1 MNKSTKQFFHAL
13 FRRKIVVIS
22 ALIILFF
29 LICAIASPLMATHD
43 PNEMNL
49 KDKLLGCS
57 MEHLLGTDQ
66 FGRDL
71 YSRIVYGSRIAF
83 IVGVLSVILAGVVGT
98 ILGMVSGYFGGI
110 VDSVIMRLTEAIN
123 AIPSIIL
130 ALALVA
136 IFGRSFLMLPIVLGV
151 SSIPG
156 YARMMRGQVLTVRE
170 LDYVQASRIRGNSS
184 MVTMAKHI
192 FPNCLSPMIVIMTQ
206 SIGSTILGEAAL
218 SFLGA
223 GIEPPTA
230 SWGAM
235 VNDGY
240 KYLYTNPSFA
250 IIPGIA
256 VILLVLAFNIFGD
269 GIRDALDP
277 RLRGSK

>member
-1 MNKSTKQFFHAL
+1 MSKTTKRFFHTL
-13 FRRKIVVIS
+13 FHRKIVVVS

-29 LICAIASPLMATHD
+29 LLCAIASPLLATHD
-43 PNEMNL
+43 PNAMDLKNIL
-49 KDKLLGCS
+49 KDCS
-57 MEHLLGTDQ
+57 AEHWLGTDQ

-83 IVGVLSVILAGVVGT
+83 IVGVLSVILAGIVGT
-98 ILGMVSGYFGGI
+98 VLGLVAGYFGGI

-136 IFGRSFLMLPIVLGV
+136 IFGRSFLMLPVVLGV

-170 LDYVQASRIRGNSS
+170 LDYVQASRIRGNSNI
-184 MVTMAKHI
+184 VTMAKHI

-240 KYLYTNPSFA
+240 KYLMTHPGFS

-269 GIRDALDP
+269 GIRDAMDP
-277 RLRGSK
+277 RMRGAE

>member
-1 MNKSTKQFFHAL
+1 MNKSTKRFFQTL
-13 FRRKIVVIS
+13 FHRKIVIAAAVV
-22 ALIILFF
+22 ILFF
-29 LICAIASPLMATHD
+29 FVCAVASPLMATHD
-43 PNEMNL
+43 PNEMDLRNML
-49 KDKLLGCS
+49 RGCS
-57 MEHLLGTDQ
+57 AEHWLGTDQ

-83 IVGVLSVILAGVVGT
+83 VVGVLSVIVAGVVGT
-98 ILGMVSGYFGGI
+98 VIGLVSGYFGGI
-110 VDSVIMRLTEAIN
+110 VDSILMRLIEAIM

-136 IFGRSFLMLPIVLGV
+136 IFGRSFSILPVVLGV

-170 LDYVQASRIRGNSS
+170 LDYVQASRIRGNSNL
-184 MVTMAKHI
+184 VTMARHI

-206 SIGSTILGEAAL
+206 SIGSAILGEAAL

-230 SWGAM
+230 SWGSM

-240 KYLYTNPSFA
+240 KYLMTHPDFS
-250 IIPGIA
+250 IIPGLA

-277 RLRGSK
+277 RMRGTK

>member
-1 MNKSTKQFFHAL
+1 MKQSAKLFFHTL
-13 FRRKIVVIS
+13 FRRKIVVVA

-29 LICAIASPLMATHD
+29 FICAVASPLLATHN
-43 PNEMNL
+43 PNEMIL
-49 KDKLLGCS
+49 KDKLQGCS
-57 MEHLLGTDQ
+57 AEHLLGTDQ
-66 FGRDL
+66 LGRDL

-83 IVGVLSVILAGVVGT
+83 IVGVLSVILAGIVGT
-98 ILGMVSGYFGGI
+98 IIGLVAGYFGGI
-110 VDSVIMRLTEAIN
+110 VDSILMRIIEAIM

-136 IFGRSFLMLPIVLGV
+136 IFGRSFLMLPVVLGV
-151 SSIPG
+151 SAIPG

-184 MVTMAKHI
+184 IITMAKHI

-240 KYLYTNPSFA
+240 KYLYTNPGFA
-250 IIPGIA
+250 IIPGVA

-269 GIRDALDP
+269 GVRDALDP
-277 RLRGSK
+277 RMRGGK